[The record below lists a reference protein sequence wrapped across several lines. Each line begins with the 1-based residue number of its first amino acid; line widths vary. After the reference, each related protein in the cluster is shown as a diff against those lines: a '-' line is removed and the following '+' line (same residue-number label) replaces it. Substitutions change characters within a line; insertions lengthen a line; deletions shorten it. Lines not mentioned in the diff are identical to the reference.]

1 MSLSHFSIQTQT
13 LSTDT
18 ALVDGIR
25 KVGYSDINIPQRQ
38 NAMKQNL
45 TISRKGQI
53 TLPAELRRKY
63 GLEAGGT
70 VIAEER
76 NGELVLRPAAVLE
89 IEIYKDE
96 DIALWDDEDRL
107 DEQTRRLIKEKAGSQ
122 E

>member
-1 MSLSHFSIQTQT
+1 
-13 LSTDT
+13 
-18 ALVDGIR
+18 
-25 KVGYSDINIPQRQ
+25 
-38 NAMKQNL
+38 MKQNL

-63 GLEAGGT
+63 GLEAGDT

-107 DEQTRRLIKEKAGSQ
+107 DEQTRRLVKEKVGLQ

>member
-1 MSLSHFSIQTQT
+1 
-13 LSTDT
+13 
-18 ALVDGIR
+18 
-25 KVGYSDINIPQRQ
+25 
-38 NAMKQNL
+38 MKQNL
-45 TISRKGQI
+45 TISRKGQV

-96 DIALWDDEDRL
+96 DIALWDEEDRL
-107 DEQTRRLIKEKAGSQ
+107 DEQTRRLIKEKVGIQ

>member
-1 MSLSHFSIQTQT
+1 
-13 LSTDT
+13 
-18 ALVDGIR
+18 
-25 KVGYSDINIPQRQ
+25 
-38 NAMKQNL
+38 MKQNL